1 MPYRNNPDI
10 VKGDKTPV
18 GADSSCP
25 PPIYRPPAN
34 PTACPDQ
41 FIKIHDVYPDGRAE
55 LLTDGILRVR
65 YRKSFSQPV
74 LMLLPII
81 ERN

>member
-1 MPYRNNPDI
+1 M
-10 VKGDKTPV
+10 PV

-25 PPIYRPPAN
+25 PPQRSLRSAFQSFGPRQTQRHVRII
-34 PTACPDQ
+34 
-41 FIKIHDVYPDGRAE
+41 FIKIHDVYPDDRAE
-55 LLTDGILRVR
+55 LLTEGILRVR